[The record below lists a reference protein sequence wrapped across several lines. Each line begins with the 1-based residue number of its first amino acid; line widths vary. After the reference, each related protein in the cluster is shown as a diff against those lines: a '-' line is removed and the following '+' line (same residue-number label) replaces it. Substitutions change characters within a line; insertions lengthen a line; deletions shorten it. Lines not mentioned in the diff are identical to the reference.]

1 MKPSHVY
8 PSTLLAL
15 AASVFAPYGSAQGTP
30 PAAPAKFLRFSNG
43 RIEFPHNNVMN
54 TGRAVTIEGWVR
66 GGQDARGPL
75 FLFTRFLDTR
85 PNAEHKLLF
94 VQRDG
99 SIGALYNG
107 SPWHPDGLRT
117 PEGTFQFDGQW
128 HHVAFIRTNTGTS
141 TSNDQWAITYDGVV
155 KRWGR
160 GPDWIVSPL
169 IQSGNNP
176 TIIGEDFYTPDVTSG
191 YDMKSL
197 RVSSVTRYVPPA
209 DFFVGQQLFTPA
221 SSWTSDANTALL
233 LDLTRGGATQVADLG
248 PAGQVGTLSP
258 NAPAVGRGPAFY
270 GPSPQAGWALQANTG
285 GTITFPHEAALNT
298 GAEVTIEGWVSA
310 AANAT
315 GTFPLFERMSSPTD
329 GKHVSVQQDGSIR
342 VLYSGSPGQ
351 MVATPPG
358 VFRKDGQWH
367 HVAFVRRLAN
377 GVSGADWQ
385 IYYDGSPVLRGSL
398 DTPDGPSGM
407 LLQSGTALWKFD
419 GSNWTQVNGT
429 ALATNNPFA
438 LNTVNMDEVTLLSPA
453 GTSTYQLQP
462 FSLSGGAW
470 AAAANA
476 GATIPYLYGLPVVGN
491 GLDKLLITYGLEF
504 ILTRDKIYEM
514 TRNSATSFATTQ
526 VAQFATGAN
535 MPDPRSDH
543 SMAYDKHRQ
552 IYVLFGG
559 KDASGIYRNDT
570 WTYSSTTRTW
580 SKHYNE
586 DPQFTTFRQAPSPR
600 GYAAMA
606 YHDVGQHIVL
616 HGGSNDPLGN
626 VLGDT
631 WVFHNGWQQVAAGA
645 AAAPA
650 ARFRAS
656 CAYDGDRQVVV
667 LHGGRLNFFQS
678 TTDTWEWTGSAW
690 RQVTTAAVPPAN
702 PGSTVP
708 MAWRRSVCAS
718 GGCSIT
724 SQIAST
730 VIGSATANGYAIAG
744 ARVTPRALYIAPFEP
759 PTQLDSLPSTSVGA
773 GNGSVF
779 ALRVLSNSTTV
790 SNEASGVA
798 GSASPAVTGAAAT
811 SWASS
816 LTFVGPGCSG
826 NSGVIEVRSRAGNRP
841 QSGSTMRIDYWN
853 LPAVAPGNFGF
864 MIAVLG
870 FGNFTIPY
878 PLSALGMQGCF
889 QYGPI
894 TTNLFQ
900 VYGSSAPATVTLNI
914 PVSPSVVGLPISTQ
928 GAGFEPG
935 INLAGWIISDGAA
948 FTVR

>member
-1 MKPSHVY
+1 
-8 PSTLLAL
+8 LLFGGL
-15 AASVFAPYGSAQGTP
+15 VLSSPVGDTWELTAPPGPTADF
-30 PAAPAKFLRFSNG
+30 KFLRFSNG

-75 FLFTRFLDTR
+75 FLFIRYLDNR

-107 SPWHPDGLRT
+107 SPWHPDGVRT
-117 PEGTFQFDGQW
+117 PEGTFQFDSQW
-128 HHVAFIRTNTGTS
+128 HHVALIRTNTGS
-141 TSNDQWAITYDGVV
+141 SEGNDQWAITYDGVV

-160 GPDWIVSPL
+160 GPDWMVSPL

-176 TIIGEDFYTPDVTSG
+176 TLIGEDFYSPDGTSG
-191 YDMKSL
+191 YDMKAL

-209 DFFVGQQLFTPA
+209 NFFDGQQLFTPA
-221 SSWTSDANTALL
+221 ASWTADASTAML
-233 LDLTRGGATQVADLG
+233 LDLTRGGGAQVADLG

-285 GTITFPHEAALNT
+285 GTITFPHESSLNT

-310 AANAT
+310 AAGAT

-329 GKHVSVQQDGSIR
+329 GKHVSVHQDGSIR

-351 MVATPPG
+351 MVATQPS
-358 VFRKDGQWH
+358 VFRKDGLWH
-367 HVAFVRRLAN
+367 HVAFVRRLAS

-419 GSNWTQVNGT
+419 GANWVQVNAT
-429 ALATNNPFA
+429 ALATNNPVA
-438 LNTVNMDEVTLLSPA
+438 MNTVNTDDVTLLSPI
-453 GTSTYQLQP
+453 TISTPPSTQLQP
-462 FSLSGGAW
+462 FSFTGGSW
-470 AAAANA
+470 AAATNA
-476 GATIPYLYGLPVVGN
+476 GTTIPNLFGLPLVGN

-504 ILTRDKIYEM
+504 IFTRDKIYEV
-514 TRNSATSFATTQ
+514 TRNSATSFAAAQ
-526 VAQFATGAN
+526 VAQFTPLAN

-543 SMAYDKHRQ
+543 MMAYDKRHQ

-570 WTYSSTTRTW
+570 WIYNSLTRTW
-580 SKHYNE
+580 AKHYNE
-586 DPQFTTFRQAPSPR
+586 DPQYAAFRQAPSPR

-616 HGGSNDPLGN
+616 HGGTNDPLTN

-631 WVFHNGWQQVAAGA
+631 WVFHLGWQQVTTAAGA
-645 AAAPA
+645 APT
-650 ARFRAS
+650 ARYRAS

-667 LHGGRLNFFQS
+667 LHGGRLNFFQAA
-678 TTDTWEWTGSAW
+678 TDTWEWTGSAW
-690 RQVTTAAVPPAN
+690 RQVITATSPPAN

-724 SQIAST
+724 AQVAST
-730 VIGSATANGYAIAG
+730 LIGSATATGYAIAG
-744 ARVTPRALYIAPFEP
+744 ARVTPRALYITPFEP

-790 SNEASGVA
+790 SNEASGLA
-798 GSASPAVTGAAAT
+798 GTTSPAVTGAAAT
-811 SWASS
+811 SWATS
-816 LTFVGPGCSG
+816 LTFVGPGCPG
-826 NSGVIEVRSRAGNRP
+826 NGGMIEVRSRAGHRA

-853 LPAVAPGNFGF
+853 LPAVAPGNVGF
-864 MIAVLG
+864 MIALLG
-870 FGNFTIPY
+870 FGNFSIPNS
-878 PLSALGMQGCF
+878 LSSIGMQGCF
-889 QYGPI
+889 QYGPV

-900 VYGSSAPATVTLNI
+900 VYGSSAPVSLNLTLPVT
-914 PVSPSVVGLPISTQ
+914 PSVVGVAISTQ
-928 GAGFEPG
+928 AAGYAPG
-935 INLAGWIISDGAA
+935 INTAGWIISDGVS